1 MEGSILVVEDDAVT
15 RRLIE
20 NALEAEGLAVKT
32 VSSGKEAAAL
42 ARSHPFDVILLD
54 RMLPDGDGLALL
66 APIRDESLAS
76 IILVTSLR
84 DPDEIVEGLDSGADD
99 YVTKPFHSR
108 ALVARVKAH
117 LRGRA
122 RKSVDEDEE
131 GIRVG
136 ELVVD
141 RGRRDAFVAGRPIG
155 LTRREFELL
164 LFLAER
170 SPRAVRVDELLT
182 SLWDN
187 EASDKIVAV
196 YVHAIRRKLER
207 TPRNPAYLRTIHGYG
222 YAVVDPA
229 QRSWATEKRSG
240 AGGE

>member
-20 NALEAEGLAVKT
+20 NALENEGLAVKCA
-32 VSSGKEAAAL
+32 SSAKEAAAL

-117 LRGRA
+117 LRGRT
-122 RKSVDEDEE
+122 RRSLESEEE

-141 RGRRDAFVAGRPIG
+141 RGRRDAFVAGRPVG
-155 LTRREFELL
+155 LTKREFELL
-164 LFLAER
+164 IFLAER
-170 SPRAVRVDELLT
+170 SPRAVRVEDLLKH
-182 SLWDN
+182 LWDN
-187 EASDKIVAV
+187 EASAKIVAV

-207 TPRNPAYLRTIHGYG
+207 TPRNPAYLRTIHGFG
-222 YAVVDPA
+222 YALVDPA
-229 QRSWATEKRSG
+229 QRGWATERKTG
-240 AGGE
+240 